1 MGEPVTHVAI
11 IHGGGEPHYLYGLV
25 AGLASLSTVRLD
37 VIDADITA
45 DWFSHL
51 PNVRFYNLRGRVD
64 SRSVVVRALRDIR
77 YHLRLC
83 LYILASRA
91 TVIHIQWETRPYLF
105 ERYVLLGLY
114 KLLGKKVILTAH
126 NVDRYARDQR
136 VGALYRRS
144 LHYLYS
150 HVDAI
155 IVHTPAM
162 KEEISQRFSIPERK
176 VRVIRHGINTR
187 VPKRG
192 ISQRVA
198 RSLLKIDHGCKVILF
213 FGNIARYKNVQ
224 LLLEAFQ
231 MLVQTDESYRLIIAG
246 RPKDGRA
253 YVDELKAYVARHS
266 LEQHCM
272 LRFEFIPDDEV
283 ETYFMAADCLV
294 LPYRAIFQ
302 SGVIFLSYRFGLP
315 IIATDIG
322 SFREDIIE
330 GETGFLSRPDS
341 ADDLAR
347 TIGKYFT
354 SDLFRN
360 LENTRQRISTY
371 AGERYAWFPI
381 AQETFDVYRR
391 VLQ

>member
-1 MGEPVTHVAI
+1 MSEPVTHVAI
-11 IHGGGEPHYLYGLV
+11 IHGGGEPDYLYGLV
-25 AGLASLSTVRLD
+25 SGLASLSNLRID
-37 VIDADITA
+37 VIDADTTA

-51 PNVRFYNLRGRVD
+51 PNVSFYNLRGRMD
-64 SRSVVVRALRDIR
+64 SGSIYVRALRDIR

-91 TVIHIQWETRPYLF
+91 AVVHIQWETRPYLV
-105 ERYVLLGLY
+105 ERYVLLLLY
-114 KLLGKKVILTAH
+114 RLLRKKVIVTAH
-126 NVDRYARDQR
+126 NVDRYARDGR
-136 VGALYRRS
+136 GGPLYRRS
-144 LHYLYS
+144 LQYLYS
-150 HVDAI
+150 HVDKI

-162 KEEISQRFSIPERK
+162 KAEVSKRFSIPEGK
-176 VRVIRHGINTR
+176 VAVIRHGINTR

-192 ISQRVA
+192 ISQRDA
-198 RSLLKIDHGCKVILF
+198 RSNLKIDHGCKVVLF
-213 FGNIARYKNVQ
+213 FGTIARYKNVP
-224 LLLEAFQ
+224 LLLEAFRI
-231 MLVQTDESYRLIIAG
+231 VVKTDESCRLIIAG
-246 RPKDGRA
+246 RPKNDQA
-253 YVDELKAYVARHS
+253 YVDELKLLVTEYS
-266 LEQHCM
+266 LERRCT
-272 LRFEFIPDDEV
+272 LRFEFIPDDQV

-347 TIGKYFT
+347 TMRKYFS
-354 SDLFRN
+354 SDLFKN
-360 LENTRQRISTY
+360 LENTRQRISSY

-381 AQETFDVYRR
+381 AKETFDVYRQ